1 MGYSSFEIKTG
12 GLLERVEA
20 ICRHLTTGGSFT
32 DASPVTLGDVE
43 QFIDDAYYWL
53 LGEMANNGFNTAP
66 TNTEVKGVLQQI
78 QALDAAAQVEFAMP
92 VTDTGEPNDR
102 YKALVSRRDRLV
114 RSMLTGKGL
123 EALGATKA
131 EDMSAHLMATG
142 VSRDR
147 KADVRGDS
155 DLVPHRF
162 PRGVGQRPDEPAARS
177 NDRASWDV

>member
-1 MGYSSFEIKTG
+1 MSYSSFEIKTG

-53 LGEMANNGFNTAP
+53 VGEMANNGFGMAQ

-102 YKALVSRRDRLV
+102 YKALVARRDRLIK
-114 RSMLTGKGL
+114 SMLGGFGL
-123 EALGATKA
+123 EALGASKSDTKS
-131 EDMSAHLMATG
+131 DLLLATG

-147 KADVRGDS
+147 KKDVTADT
-155 DLVPHRF
+155 DLVPSRF
-162 PRGVGQRPDEPAARS
+162 PRGVGQEPSAPAPRS
-177 NDRASWDV
+177 SDRATWDK